1 MKAIVLHAVGEPEA
15 LRLEEVPDPVPGPGE
30 VLVRLRAAALN
41 HRDLYICRGQYP
53 GLRFPMILGS
63 DGMGEIAAV
72 GPGVQ
77 GVVVGDEVVINASL
91 AWGDNPRI
99 PGPTWYVLGLPA
111 DGTFA
116 ELIAVPAEN
125 VFPKPPGLTDEEVAT
140 IPLAGVT
147 AYRAVVTRGRV
158 RPGDTVLVLGIGGGV
173 AIFALLFAR
182 HLGARVLVTSSSD
195 KKLER
200 ARALGAEDGFNYKT
214 TDWVKAVRAATDGG
228 PDLIVDGTGGET
240 FAQAIDAARPGG
252 RVVSYG
258 AHTGAAPELVV
269 RRIFWK
275 QLDVLG
281 TTMGSSDDFRAMMA
295 LFSQGSPHPVVDKV
309 FPLAEAAAALRRMDE
324 AAQFGKIVL
333 RIG

>member
-1 MKAIVLHAVGEPEA
+1 VKAIVLHEVGEPEA

-53 GLRFPMILGS
+53 GLSFPIILGS

-77 GVVVGDEVVINASL
+77 GVAVGDEVVINASL
-91 AWGDNPRI
+91 AWGDNPRL
-99 PGPTWYVLGLPA
+99 PGPDWYVLGLPA

-147 AYRAVVTRGRV
+147 AYRAVVTRGGV
-158 RPGDTVLVLGIGGGV
+158 RGGETVLVTGIGGGV

-182 HLGARVLVTSSSD
+182 RLGARVLVTSSSD
-195 KKLER
+195 EKLER
-200 ARALGAEDGFNYKT
+200 ARALGAEGGFNYKT
-214 TDWVKAVRAATDGG
+214 TEWVKAVRAATDGG
-228 PDLIVDGTGGET
+228 PDLIVDGAGGET

-258 AHTGAAPELVV
+258 AHTGAAPELAV

-281 TTMGSSDDFRAMMA
+281 TTMGSPDDFGAMMA
-295 LFSQGSPHPVVDKV
+295 LFSQGGLHPVVDKV